1 MRVVQMIELLKGGI
15 NIMAFNYDKLK
26 GRITE
31 VFGAQYKFAEAMKM
45 SDRTLSIKLNNGA
58 PWKQSDI
65 CKAVLLLKLND
76 SDIPKDAGVA
86 IEYNI
91 PQTSKRVDFLILK
104 SKL

>member
-1 MRVVQMIELLKGGI
+1 MLNSKKSDDNMRVVQMIELLKGGI
-15 NIMAFNYDKLK
+15 NIMEFNYDKLK

-31 VFGAQYKFAEAMKM
+31 VFGARYKFAEAMKM

-76 SDIPKDAGVA
+76 SDIP
-86 IEYNI
+86 EYFFSEKV
-91 PQTSKRVDFLILK
+91 QKF
-104 SKL
+104 